1 MNMSDAVNLW
11 EKPQAKEVYMLAG
24 WRQWADGGSIS
35 SGLPRYLWQET
46 GARKIGEI
54 ANDGFYMFQVHGTHD
69 LLRPVV
75 RFEEGFPQALES
87 SKNEFYYAGDEE
99 RGVVFFLGD
108 EPHLDVERYVNNLLF
123 AAEELNVRRIV
134 GFGGVYAEVPY
145 DRERMVS
152 AIYSRP
158 ELKSEMENL
167 AVNLSNYNGGASI
180 GSYVCRRAG
189 EREMEYVAF
198 YAFVPTYDFSQVTNI
213 GNTIRLENDF
223 MAWLGVMKRVNYM
236 LNLDFD
242 LRDLEQKCEKLIDVV
257 DTKVAEMDDLAPQLE
272 VQDYMDRLSAEFEE
286 VPFEPLSAVWE
297 DEIRRLLDE

>member
-1 MNMSDAVNLW
+1 MSNAVNLW
-11 EKPQAKEVYMLAG
+11 EKPQAKEIYMLAG

-54 ANDGFYMFQVHGTHD
+54 SNDGFYMFQVPGTHD

-75 RFEEGFPQALES
+75 RFEEGFPTALEA

-108 EPHLDVERYVNNLLF
+108 EPHMDVERYINSLLY

-145 DRERMVS
+145 DKERMIS
-152 AIYSRP
+152 AIYSLPRLKD
-158 ELKSEMENL
+158 ELGDL
-167 AVNLSNYNGGASI
+167 AVNFSNYNGGASI
-180 GSYVCRRAG
+180 GSYICRRAG

-198 YAFVPTYDFSQVTNI
+198 YAFVPTYDFSQVTRL

-223 MAWLGVMKRVNYM
+223 MAWMGVMKRVNYM
-236 LNLDFD
+236 LKLDFD
-242 LRDLEQKCEKLIDVV
+242 LRDLEKKCTRLIEVV
-257 DTKVAEMDDLAPQLE
+257 DAKVEEIGDLAPQLD
-272 VQDYMDRLSAEFEE
+272 VQDYMDRLSDEFDE

-297 DEIRRLLDE
+297 DEIKRLLDD